1 MKKCY
6 LCKKKINETK
16 DVLGYLKT
24 EYIVLRLRKNL
35 GYSRDENIFIHWSC
49 YLKHASPDCIR
60 QIVEFV
66 RNFNPRLFYRNPKN
80 LIGILKDFKGSLEI
94 GE

>member
-1 MKKCY
+1 MRKCY

-16 DVLGYLKT
+16 DALGYLKT
-24 EYIVLRLRKNL
+24 EYIVLRLRKSL
-35 GYSRDENIFIHWSC
+35 GYARNEDTFIHWSC
-49 YLKHASPDCIR
+49 YLKHASPHCIR

-66 RNFNPRLFYRNPKN
+66 RNFNPRLFYRNPKD
-80 LIGILKDFKGSLEI
+80 LIGILKNFNSSLQI